1 MIMKKINNIA
11 ITIILILLI
20 SIFCSYNTFASY
32 KSVYES
38 ESSIEIAEPIFN
50 LVTSSIADKIN
61 PTNEIETNFSITN
74 FNDNEIN
81 DITLK
86 YYLTISL
93 ENDKLPLEYKLY
105 KKENDTLTELPLTNN
120 QTDYFTLNKDIKET
134 KDFVLKISWNE
145 LKTSYE
151 YQNITDYIKINAYI
165 EQL

>member
-32 KSVYES
+32 KSIYES

-74 FNDNEIN
+74 FNGNEIN

-86 YYLTISL
+86 YYLVISL

-120 QTDYFTLNKDIKET
+120 QTDYFTLNKDVKET
-134 KDFVLKISWNE
+134 QDFVLKISWNE
-145 LKTSYE
+145 LETSYE

>member
-74 FNDNEIN
+74 FNGNEIN
-81 DITLK
+81 DIILK

-134 KDFVLKISWNE
+134 QDFVLKISWNE
-145 LKTSYE
+145 LDTTYE

>member
-74 FNDNEIN
+74 FNGNEIN

-134 KDFVLKISWNE
+134 QDFVLKISWNE
-145 LKTSYE
+145 LDTTYE

>member
-74 FNDNEIN
+74 FNGNEIN
-81 DITLK
+81 DIILK
-86 YYLTISL
+86 YYLIISL

-134 KDFVLKISWNE
+134 QDFVLKISWNE
-145 LKTSYE
+145 LDTTYE

>member
-74 FNDNEIN
+74 FNGNEIN

-86 YYLTISL
+86 YYLVISL

-120 QTDYFTLNKDIKET
+120 QTDYFTLNKDVKET
-134 KDFVLKISWNE
+134 QDFVLKISWNE

>member
-74 FNDNEIN
+74 FNGNEIN

-86 YYLTISL
+86 YYLVISL
-93 ENDKLPLEYKLY
+93 ENDKMPLEYKLY

-120 QTDYFTLNKDIKET
+120 QTDYFTLNKDVKET
-134 KDFVLKISWNE
+134 QDFVLKISWNE

>member
-50 LVTSSIADKIN
+50 LVTSSIANKIN

-74 FNDNEIN
+74 FNGNEIN

-86 YYLTISL
+86 YYLVISL
-93 ENDKLPLEYKLY
+93 ENDKMPLEYKLY

-120 QTDYFTLNKDIKET
+120 QTDYFTLNKDVKET
-134 KDFVLKISWNE
+134 QDFVLKISWNE

>member
-134 KDFVLKISWNE
+134 QDFVLKISWNE

>member
-74 FNDNEIN
+74 FNGNEIN
-81 DITLK
+81 DIILK

-105 KKENDTLTELPLTNN
+105 KKENDTLTEQPLTNN

-134 KDFVLKISWNE
+134 QDFVLKISWNE
-145 LKTSYE
+145 LDTTYE

>member
-1 MIMKKINNIA
+1 MKKIDNIA
-11 ITIILILLI
+11 ITNILILLI

-38 ESSIEIAEPIFN
+38 ESSIEIAKPIFN

-74 FNDNEIN
+74 FNGNEIN

-86 YYLTISL
+86 YYLVISL

-120 QTDYFTLNKDIKET
+120 QTDYFTLNKDVKET
-134 KDFVLKISWNE
+134 QDFVLKISWNE
-145 LKTSYE
+145 LETSYE

>member
-61 PTNEIETNFSITN
+61 PTNEIETNFNITN
-74 FNDNEIN
+74 FKDNEIN

-120 QTDYFTLNKDIKET
+120 QTDYFTLNKDVKET
-134 KDFVLKISWNE
+134 QDFVLKISWNE

>member
-1 MIMKKINNIA
+1 MKKIDNIA
-11 ITIILILLI
+11 ITNILILLI

-38 ESSIEIAEPIFN
+38 ESSIEIAKPIFN
-50 LVTSSIADKIN
+50 LVTSSNANKIN

-134 KDFVLKISWNE
+134 QDFVLKISWNE
-145 LKTSYE
+145 LDTSYE

>member
-120 QTDYFTLNKDIKET
+120 QTDYFTLNKDVKET
-134 KDFVLKISWNE
+134 QDFVLKISWNE

>member
-61 PTNEIETNFSITN
+61 PTNEIETNFSVTN

-86 YYLTISL
+86 YYLVISL
-93 ENDKLPLEYKLY
+93 ENNKMPLEYKLY

-134 KDFVLKISWNE
+134 QDFVLKISWNE

>member
-1 MIMKKINNIA
+1 MKKIDNIA
-11 ITIILILLI
+11 ITNILILLI

-74 FNDNEIN
+74 FNGNEIN
-81 DITLK
+81 DIILK

-134 KDFVLKISWNE
+134 QDFVLKISWNE
-145 LKTSYE
+145 LDTSYE

>member
-38 ESSIEIAEPIFN
+38 ESSIKIAEPIFN

-74 FNDNEIN
+74 FNGNEIN
-81 DITLK
+81 DIILK
-86 YYLTISL
+86 YYLVISL

-120 QTDYFTLNKDIKET
+120 QTDYFTLNKDVKET
-134 KDFVLKISWNE
+134 QDFVLKISWNE
-145 LKTSYE
+145 FDTSYE

>member
-1 MIMKKINNIA
+1 MIMKKIDNIA

-74 FNDNEIN
+74 FNGNEIN

-134 KDFVLKISWNE
+134 QDFVLKISWNE